1 MASRIAG
8 ITIELNGDTTNL
20 QKSLK
25 GVDNQLKQTQNALK
39 DVNKLL
45 KLDPG
50 NTELLT
56 QKQKNL
62 EAAIAQTKDRL
73 QQLKDAQSQ
82 VAEGSQ
88 EWDALQREII
98 ATEQELK
105 QLEDEHKQFGS
116 VAAQQIAVAGQ
127 KMQEFGNKVKN
138 VANEM
143 KPLSAAAAGLVTGMV
158 GLGVN
163 AVTTADD
170 LNTLSKQTGLST
182 DSLQKMQYAAD
193 RVDVSVD
200 TISGA
205 VTKMKKNMA
214 GTGEPFEKLGV
225 SVTDASGHM
234 KSAEAMFFD
243 TVQALSQIPNEV
255 ERDQAAYEIFGKS
268 ADELAG
274 IIDDGGAA
282 FREYG
287 KEAEDLGLILSGDT
301 LNRINETNDAIDKS
315 KAQLKAA
322 GLELGATIA
331 TGLAPV
337 VEKLSGFI
345 EKLVGWLQKLT
356 PEQTNMI
363 ITIGLVVAAIAPLLM
378 VIGQVATGIGAIMAL
393 APAFSAVFA
402 ALTGPVGIAIAV
414 IAALV
419 AVGVLLYKNWD
430 EIKAKAIEVW
440 NKLVEGWNNFKANLS
455 NAFHEFGAAAKQSL
469 TDTWNSVKDTAI
481 NAWETI
487 KTSISNKVTA
497 IRDKISNTFEEVKN
511 KVQNVVDRL
520 KSIFDFN
527 WELPHIKLPHF
538 SVHGKFSLNP
548 PSVPWFHID
557 WYRKAYG
564 QPMMFTSP
572 TVLQTPFG
580 AKGFGD
586 GNGGEIVYGK
596 NNLLKDIA
604 TVVTPAIDG
613 IANQPIVITVQ
624 SVLDGRVIGQN
635 TVRYQRGLA
644 RATGGA

>member
-378 VIGQVATGIGAIMAL
+378 VIGQVATGIGAIKEL

>member
-1 MASRIAG
+1 MASRISG
-8 ITIELNGDTTNL
+8 ITIEVGGDTTKL
-20 QKSLK
+20 QTALK
-25 GVDNQLKQTQNALK
+25 GVDSQLKQTQTALK
-39 DVNKLL
+39 DINKLL

-50 NTELLT
+50 NTELLV

-62 EAAIAQTKDRL
+62 EKAINETKDRL
-73 QQLKDAQSQ
+73 KQLKDAQSQ
-82 VAEGSQ
+82 VAQGTP

-98 ATEQELK
+98 ATEQDLK
-105 QLEDEHKQFGS
+105 NLEKQYRQFGS
-116 VAAQQIAVAGQ
+116 VAAQQIAAAGK
-127 KMQEFGNKVKN
+127 KMQEFGEKVKQVGN
-138 VANEM
+138 DM

-163 AVTTADD
+163 AVATADD

-214 GTGEPFEKLGV
+214 GTGEPFTNLGV
-225 SVTDASGHM
+225 SVTDAIGHM
-234 KSAEAMFFD
+234 RDAESVFYD
-243 TVQALSQIPNEV
+243 TIQALSQIPNEV

-301 LNRINETNDAIDKS
+301 LNSINETNDAIDKS
-315 KAQLKAA
+315 KAQLQAA
-322 GLELGATIA
+322 GLQLGATIA

-337 VEKLSGFI
+337 VEKLSGWV

-356 PEQTNMI
+356 PEQTNTI

-378 VIGQVATGIGAIMAL
+378 VIGQVATGIGAIMTL

-419 AVGVLLYKNWD
+419 AIGVALYKNWD

-440 NKLVEGWNNFKANLS
+440 NDMVEGWNTFKTNLS
-455 NAFHEFGAAAKQSL
+455 NAFQEFGAAAKQSL
-469 TDTWNSVKDTAI
+469 SDTWNAVKDTAI

-487 KTSISNKVTA
+487 KTSISDKVTA
-497 IRDKISNTFEEVKN
+497 IRDKISNTFEEAKN
-511 KVQNVVDRL
+511 KVQSVIDTIKGIINGA
-520 KSIFDFN
+520 N
-527 WELPHIKLPHF
+527 WKLPHLATPHL
-538 SVHGKFSLNP
+538 SVYGSFSLSP
-548 PSVPWFHID
+548 PSVPHFSIS
-557 WYRKAYG
+557 WYKKAYDN
-564 QPMMFTSP
+564 PMLFTTP
-572 TVLQTPFG
+572 TILQTPQG
-580 AKGFGD
+580 LKGFGD
-586 GNGGEIVYGK
+586 GNGGE
-596 NNLLKDIA
+596 
-604 TVVTPAIDG
+604 VVLG
-613 IANQPIVITVQ
+613 MNKLRELV
-624 SVLDGRVIGQN
+624 
-635 TVRYQRGLA
+635 
-644 RATGGA
+644 GGASDNITINVYASDNMNVNQLADAIQQRLVQLSRQKEAAYA